1 MNSNLHSNEQI
12 LTAVILIV
20 LFLGAVVSFIMWLK
34 TFLDRRMYLKS
45 QMIFSRDEEEY
56 EEYINWKTR
65 LRKLYLQSIPFFGWF
80 FK

>member
-20 LFLGAVVSFIMWLK
+20 LFLGVVVSFIMWLK
-34 TFLDRRMYLKS
+34 TFLEKREYLKN

-56 EEYINWKTR
+56 EEYIYWKTR

>member
-20 LFLGAVVSFIMWLK
+20 LFLGVVVSFIMWLK
-34 TFLDRRMYLKS
+34 TFLEKREYLKN

-56 EEYINWKTR
+56 THWETR